1 MTRPPATPKIPVV
14 LPLIEAE
21 ERVLFPFA
29 FATVTLPAEM
39 ARALL
44 AALPKGSEM
53 VALGPAP
60 TGGRRPR
67 ATVGTAAQLLRVTAV
82 GSGRVDVALQGT
94 ARVRLEAGRRGGGWR
109 TVRVHPLPEAAEG
122 GDGPT
127 LSALRRTLEERLDQ
141 MAGTSKGL
149 SSKERELLRAVQHP
163 GRYSDLLA
171 SSLQLSQADGR
182 PLLDQ
187 PSSLERMRALLA
199 HLDREVEIL
208 TIQESIERQ
217 TRDELDRRHKEFYLR
232 QQMEAIQS
240 ELGEGET
247 EGGSGSYL
255 HRLEGVPV
263 PPEVAAVLQ
272 KEIARLSRFSPF
284 SEEQNQV
291 RAYLDLVLDLPWGRA
306 SEDRLDLAQAKKELD
321 RDHYGLK
328 KIKERILEHLAV
340 AKLRGGRGGTL
351 FCLVGPPGVG
361 KTSLGRAVARTL
373 GRTFVRMSLG
383 GVRDESEIRGHRKTY
398 IGAMPGRIIQG
409 IRNAGTINPVFLL
422 DEVDKMGSDWRGDP
436 SSALLEALDGEQN
449 REFVDHYLGFPF
461 DLSRVMFIATA
472 NTLDGIH
479 PALLDR
485 LELLELPGYSEEEKV
500 AIALRYILPR
510 ELEAHGLAP
519 EAADFPEVA
528 LRALIRRYT
537 REAGVR
543 GLERGI
549 RSVLRRIARRV
560 AEGEPGPCRITP
572 GTLHHLV
579 GHAPILGEERPRAD
593 RVGVA
598 AGMAWTEMG
607 GEMLYVEATATQGQ
621 GVLTLTGQ
629 MGEVMR
635 ESAQAALTYIK
646 EHMREWRLTP
656 KDFAK
661 RDIHIHVP
669 EGSIPKDGPSAGV
682 TMAVAMLSTM
692 TGRPVHHAAAFS
704 GEITLRGEILPVGG
718 LREKLLAAE
727 RASVRKVLLP
737 AANRPERRDL
747 PRSVLKNLELVW
759 VRTMDEVFP
768 HALGPAQGRGVGTKD
783 PGQGTRDKG

>member
-1 MTRPPATPKIPVV
+1 
-14 LPLIEAE
+14 
-21 ERVLFPFA
+21 
-29 FATVTLPAEM
+29 
-39 ARALL
+39 
-44 AALPKGSEM
+44 
-53 VALGPAP
+53 
-60 TGGRRPR
+60 
-67 ATVGTAAQLLRVTAV
+67 
-82 GSGRVDVALQGT
+82 
-94 ARVRLEAGRRGGGWR
+94 
-109 TVRVHPLPEAAEG
+109 
-122 GDGPT
+122 
-127 LSALRRTLEERLDQ
+127 
-141 MAGTSKGL
+141 
-149 SSKERELLRAVQHP
+149 
-163 GRYSDLLA
+163 
-171 SSLQLSQADGR
+171 
-182 PLLDQ
+182 
-187 PSSLERMRALLA
+187 MRALLT

-208 TIQESIERQ
+208 SIQESIERQ

-247 EGGSGSYL
+247 EGGAAAYL
-255 HRLEGVPV
+255 RRLEGIPI

-291 RAYLDLVLDLPWGRA
+291 RAFLDLVLDLPWGRTT
-306 SEDRLDLAQAKKELD
+306 EDRMDLVQAKRDLD

-328 KIKERILEHLAV
+328 KIKERIIEHLAV

-373 GRTFVRMSLG
+373 GRAFVRMSLG

-409 IRNAGTINPVFLL
+409 IRNAGSINPVFLL

-461 DLSRVMFIATA
+461 DLSQVMFIATA

-485 LELLELPGYSEEEKV
+485 MELLELPGYSEEEKV
-500 AIALRYILPR
+500 TIALKYILPR
-510 ELEAHGLAP
+510 EIEAHGLGQAP
-519 EAADFPEVA
+519 VEFPEPA
-528 LRALIRRYT
+528 LMSLIRRYT

-543 GLERGI
+543 GLERGV
-549 RSVLRRIARRV
+549 RSVLRRIARKV
-560 AEGEPGPCRITP
+560 AGGEPGPFKVTP
-572 GTLHHLV
+572 GTMHHMV
-579 GHAPILGEERPRAD
+579 GHAPLFGEERPKAD

-598 AGMAWTEMG
+598 AGLAWTEMG

-621 GVLTLTGQ
+621 GALTLTGQ

-635 ESAQAALTYIK
+635 ESAQAALTYLK

-661 RDIHIHVP
+661 KDIHIHVP

-682 TMAVAMLSTM
+682 TMAVAMLSTL
-692 TGRPVHHAAAFS
+692 TGRSVSHTTAFS

-727 RASVRKVLLP
+727 RARVRKVILP
-737 AANRPERRDL
+737 TANRPERRDL

-768 HALGPAQGRGVGTKD
+768 HALGPAAGRGTGERKARRGGGDAV
-783 PGQGTRDKG
+783 TRGRKRAGETVKRGSGDKG